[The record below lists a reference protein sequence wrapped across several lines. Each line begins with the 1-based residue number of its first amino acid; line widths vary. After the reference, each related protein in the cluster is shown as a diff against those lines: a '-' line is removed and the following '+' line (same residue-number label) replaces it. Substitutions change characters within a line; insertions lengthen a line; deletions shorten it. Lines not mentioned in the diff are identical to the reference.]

1 MRIAETAPPYGG
13 PPDAG
18 PPEDMPERAL
28 WRLWQKRAAR
38 QQEFRTPQ
46 GRRVRVL
53 FPGRRGVTAGP
64 DFRAAL
70 LEIEGLGLV
79 RGDVEIH
86 RRADDWDAHGHTDDP
101 NYSGVALHA
110 ALDTPSADAAPAHTP
125 RPGGGGQIPLISLT
139 PLLSPDA
146 AADDEPPPGELGST
160 ASISAATEPG
170 ADANPDPPP
179 GNADAIPGPP
189 PIGGAAVE
197 TGAANP
203 GPPPVDGD
211 AAAELDNANPGQP
224 SSVATAKPAG
234 PGRLPGNTRIPGA
247 ANPGQPS
254 GLATTETAAPNLI
267 PPDGGVA
274 AAKPGR
280 IKPAHPDAG
289 VVAAEL
295 DNANPGQPSGV
306 ATAKPGGI
314 KLTPPDDGVAAAK
327 PGGIK
332 LTPPDDG
339 VAAGSPGRP
348 KLAPPDDGVAAAPS
362 RPKPVPPG
370 DGVAAAKPGR
380 PKLIPPDDG
389 VAAAKPGRPKLAPPD
404 DGVAA
409 AKPGRPKLSPP
420 DDGVAAAKPGRPK
433 PVPPDDGVAAAKPD
447 NANPGQPDDGV
458 AAAKPDNAN
467 PGQPSGVATA
477 KPGGPK
483 LVPPDDG
490 VAPTKPGAS
499 GRLPGDAKPV
509 LDATPPAFDTLWGLL
524 AAQGFPP
531 PASADEA
538 AALLDRAGDAR
549 FAAKA
554 RLLARFIAEQPPQQ
568 TLYEALLE
576 GLGYRVNQAPFLRLA
591 QQAPYA
597 ALAQAAGRVLEQ
609 QRPAAIAGWL
619 LAASGLDGATNPTL
633 PPGFGGPVARREWAL
648 FRVRPANHPARRIQG
663 AGTLL
668 ARFLTG
674 NHPPGLAGGLTQAAA
689 AGRPAILTA
698 ALTVEAAAGESTAP
712 IGAGRARDLAVN
724 VALPFLHAMHG
735 NPAASPPSESRQPQ
749 SPSPATRPSES
760 PYLDLYRR
768 FPSLPANEI
777 IRQMGEQL
785 LPAQWRKAIT
795 GARRQQGLLH
805 LAACLRGANSGSPIV

>member
-110 ALDTPSADAAPAHTP
+110 ALDTPSADGAPAHTP
-125 RPGGGGQIPLISLT
+125 RPGGGGEIPLISLT
-139 PLLSPDA
+139 PLLSPDTDD
-146 AADDEPPPGELGST
+146 DDESAPNAPGKPGSSDPPAT
-160 ASISAATEPG
+160 APEPG
-170 ADANPDPPP
+170 ADANPGPPP
-179 GNADAIPGPP
+179 GNAIPGPASGTANSGP
-189 PIGGAAVE
+189 ASGTANPGPASIGGAAVE
-197 TGAANP
+197 TGAANS

-211 AAAELDNANPGQP
+211 AAAESDNANPGQP
-224 SSVATAKPAG
+224 TSVATAKPAG
-234 PGRLPGNTRIPGA
+234 PGRLPGNTRIPVA

-254 GLATTETAAPNLI
+254 GLATTETDAPNLI
-267 PPDGGVA
+267 PPD
-274 AAKPGR
+274 
-280 IKPAHPDAG
+280 
-289 VVAAEL
+289 
-295 DNANPGQPSGV
+295 
-306 ATAKPGGI
+306 
-314 KLTPPDDGVAAAK
+314 
-327 PGGIK
+327 
-332 LTPPDDG
+332 
-339 VAAGSPGRP
+339 
-348 KLAPPDDGVAAAPS
+348 
-362 RPKPVPPG
+362 

-389 VAAAKPGRPKLAPPD
+389 VAAAKPGRPN
-404 DGVAA
+404 
-409 AKPGRPKLSPP
+409 
-420 DDGVAAAKPGRPK
+420 
-433 PVPPDDGVAAAKPD
+433 PV
-447 NANPGQPDDGV
+447 
-458 AAAKPDNAN
+458 
-467 PGQPSGVATA
+467 QPSVVATA
-477 KPGGPK
+477 APGNPGLLSSSAGRPGP
-483 LVPPDDG
+483 
-490 VAPTKPGAS
+490 
-499 GRLPGDAKPV
+499 
-509 LDATPPAFDTLWGLL
+509 DATPPAFHTLWGLL

-554 RLLARFIAEQPPQQ
+554 RLLARFSAEQPPQQ

-597 ALAQAAGRVLEQ
+597 AIAQAAGRVLEQ

-674 NHPPGLAGGLTQAAA
+674 NHPPGLAGGLMQAAA
-689 AGRPAILTA
+689 AGRPAALTA
-698 ALTVEAAAGESTAP
+698 ALTVEAAAGESTAS

-735 NPAASPPSESRQPQ
+735 NPAANPPPISRHPESPQTET
-749 SPSPATRPSES
+749 PSPES
-760 PYLDLYRR
+760 PYLELYRR

-785 LPAQWRKAIT
+785 LPAQWRKTIT

-805 LAACLRGANSGSPIV
+805 LAACLRGANSGSPSV

>member
-1 MRIAETAPPYGG
+1 MVIAETAPPYGG
-13 PPDAG
+13 PPAPADD
-18 PPEDMPERAL
+18 DMPERAL

-38 QQEFRTPQ
+38 QQEFRTSQ

-110 ALDTPSADAAPAHTP
+110 ALDTPDADAPPSTP
-125 RPGGGGQIPLISLT
+125 RPGGGGEIPLISLT

-146 AADDEPPPGELGST
+146 ADADDELTPGEPGDT
-160 ASISAATEPG
+160 DSISAATESP
-170 ADANPDPPP
+170 
-179 GNADAIPGPP
+179 
-189 PIGGAAVE
+189 
-197 TGAANP
+197 TAANP
-203 GPPPVDGD
+203 GHTPGD
-211 AAAELDNANPGQP
+211 TTAE
-224 SSVATAKPAG
+224 
-234 PGRLPGNTRIPGA
+234 
-247 ANPGQPS
+247 
-254 GLATTETAAPNLI
+254 
-267 PPDGGVA
+267 
-274 AAKPGR
+274 
-280 IKPAHPDAG
+280 
-289 VVAAEL
+289 
-295 DNANPGQPSGV
+295 
-306 ATAKPGGI
+306 PGG
-314 KLTPPDDGVAAAK
+314 
-327 PGGIK
+327 
-332 LTPPDDG
+332 
-339 VAAGSPGRP
+339 P
-348 KLAPPDDGVAAAPS
+348 KLAPPDDGVAAAESDSANPGHPPGVAAAESDNANPVQPSAATAKPS
-362 RPKPVPPG
+362 RPKPAPPA
-370 DGVAAAKPGR
+370 DGVAAAAPGG
-380 PKLIPPDDG
+380 PNLAPPDGGVAAAPGGLKLVSPDDG
-389 VAAAKPGRPKLAPPD
+389 VAAAKPGGLKLVSPD

-409 AKPGRPKLSPP
+409 AKPGGLNLVSP
-420 DDGVAAAKPGRPK
+420 DDGVAAAKPGGPN
-433 PVPPDDGVAAAKPD
+433 PVSPDDGVAAAKPGL
-447 NANPGQPDDGV
+447 PKLILPDDGV
-458 AAAKPDNAN
+458 AAAESDSAN
-467 PGQPSGVATA
+467 PGQPDGVTTA
-477 KPGGPK
+477 KPSRLD

-490 VAPTKPGAS
+490 VAATETGRPAQLPGNAKIPSTAVNPGQPAAAGVAAAESDEANPGPSAAADVAATESDKANPVQPAS
-499 GRLPGDAKPV
+499 AATAKTGRPSWLPGDAIQPG
-509 LDATPPAFDTLWGLL
+509 LAATPPAFDTLWGLL

-554 RLLARFIAEQPPQQ
+554 RLLARFIAEQQPQQ

-597 ALAQAAGRVLEQ
+597 AIAQAAGRVLEQ
-609 QRPAAIAGWL
+609 QRSAAIAGWL
-619 LAASGLDGATNPTL
+619 RAASGLDGATNLTL
-633 PPGFGGPVARREWAL
+633 PPGFGSPVARREWAL

-674 NHPPGLAGGLTQAAA
+674 VNPPGLAGGLMQAAA
-689 AGRPAILTA
+689 AGRPALLTA

-724 VALPFLHAMHG
+724 VVLPFLHATDG
-735 NPAASPPSESRQPQ
+735 NPAANPPPESRQPESPQ
-749 SPSPATRPSES
+749 TETPSPES
-760 PYLDLYRR
+760 PYLDLHRR
-768 FPSLPANEI
+768 FPSLPGNEI
-777 IRQMGEQL
+777 LRQMGEQL

-805 LAACLRGANSGSPIV
+805 LAACLRGANSGSPGVWRPHPVHPATSSGRTGCSRQAVDADRDRGRGRQR

>member
-110 ALDTPSADAAPAHTP
+110 ALDTPNADDASANTP
-125 RPGGGGQIPLISLT
+125 RPGGGGEIPLISLT
-139 PLLSPDA
+139 PLLSPED
-146 AADDEPPPGELGST
+146 AADDESAPNAPGEPGSSDSSAT
-160 ASISAATEPG
+160 AIEPG
-170 ADANPDPPP
+170 ADANP
-179 GNADAIPGPP
+179 NPGPAS
-189 PIGGAAVE
+189 IGGAAVE
-197 TGAANP
+197 TGDANP
-203 GPPPVDGD
+203 GHPPGDGV
-211 AAAELDNANPGQP
+211 AAAESDNANPGQP
-224 SSVATAKPAG
+224 SSVAVAKPAG
-234 PGRLPGNTRIPGA
+234 PVRLPDNTRIPGA

-254 GLATTETAAPNLI
+254 GIATTETDAPNLI

-280 IKPAHPDAG
+280 PNPVPADA
-289 VVAAEL
+289 
-295 DNANPGQPSGV
+295 
-306 ATAKPGGI
+306 
-314 KLTPPDDGVAAAK
+314 GVAAAAL
-327 PGGIK
+327 GGPN
-332 LTPPDDG
+332 L
-339 VAAGSPGRP
+339 
-348 KLAPPDDGVAAAPS
+348 
-362 RPKPVPPG
+362 
-370 DGVAAAKPGR
+370 
-380 PKLIPPDDG
+380 
-389 VAAAKPGRPKLAPPD
+389 
-404 DGVAA
+404 
-409 AKPGRPKLSPP
+409 
-420 DDGVAAAKPGRPK
+420 
-433 PVPPDDGVAAAKPD
+433 VPPDDGVAAAKPD
-447 NANPGQPDDGV
+447 NANPGQPSGVTTAKPGSSNLAPPDDGVAAAKPGGPNLVPPDDGV

-483 LVPPDDG
+483 PVPPDAGVGAAKPGGPNPAPPDDG
-490 VAPTKPGAS
+490 VAASKPDSANPGQPAGVATAKPGRPNLVPPDACVAA
-499 GRLPGDAKPV
+499 AKPGRPNPGQPSGV
-509 LDATPPAFDTLWGLL
+509 ATAAPGNPGLLSSSAGPPGPSITPPAFDTLWGLL
-524 AAQGFPP
+524 AAQGFSP

-597 ALAQAAGRVLEQ
+597 AIAQAAGRVLEQ

-633 PPGFGGPVARREWAL
+633 PPGFGGPVARWEWAL
-648 FRVRPANHPARRIQG
+648 FRVRPANHPARRIKG

-674 NHPPGLAGGLTQAAA
+674 NPPPGLAGGLAQAAA
-689 AGRPAILTA
+689 AGRPATLTA
-698 ALTVEAAAGESTAP
+698 ALTVEAAGEPTAP

-724 VALPFLHAMHG
+724 VALPFLHATHG
-735 NPAASPPSESRQPQ
+735 NPAANPPPQSRQPETPPTGN
-749 SPSPATRPSES
+749 PSPES
-760 PYLDLYRR
+760 PYLELYRR

-785 LPAQWRKAIT
+785 LPAPWRKAIT

-805 LAACLRGANSGSPIV
+805 LAACLRGAGSGSPII